1 MHLILKSLTG
11 KDKNIEIDSSA
22 TVSDLKEIIA
32 QTELISKEQQRLVC
46 IGKIL
51 GNENETLSSYKLS
64 SGNVIHMVLAL
75 RGG

>member
-22 TVSDLKEIIA
+22 TVSDLKDMIA
-32 QTELISKEQQRLVC
+32 DTELISKEQQRLVC

-51 GNENETLSSYKLS
+51 GNDNDPLSAYKLS
-64 SGNVIHMVLAL
+64 SGNVVHMVLAL